1 MDGHFRGK
9 GGMKPSEEKHAQ
21 ICVSF
26 PPATTAQGADIR
38 AWDYA
43 VRLEEDCG
51 DHIRTVSERFFFSPN
66 SLMSEQDELEPVVC
80 AFPRADLPAKSRAV
94 YRFTVVPR
102 SCWGHEW
109 EAISSEWRRF
119 Q

>member
-26 PPATTAQGADIR
+26 PSATTAGGADIR

-51 DHIRTVSERFFFSPN
+51 DNIRTVSERFYFSPN
-66 SLMSEQDELEPVVC
+66 SLMGEQDDVEPVVC
-80 AFPRADLPAKSRAV
+80 AFPRTDMPMKSRAV

-102 SCWGHEW
+102 SCWGHEGKS
-109 EAISSEWRRF
+109 ISSEWRKF